1 MLFVG
6 NGAVDR
12 ENLLCKGI
20 AIMHV
25 TKGTSTCASASCC
38 SGEGA
43 LTSNFLRRRNGT
55 ICIIYFAAYKTA
67 AGYCSMFFL
76 KDTIAILADS
86 VGTILVF
93 HGGNDYSRGTSG
105 KGIATFLV
113 NDFTPNSRGRSEEQG
128 SPEITSWRGIKL
140 LIITFSC
147 SPPFTWWP

>member
-67 AGYCSMFFL
+67 LDTGTLYNKNNKVASNFIYNGQFVSVVHEIGYNGL
-76 KDTIAILADS
+76 PVYI
-86 VGTILVF
+86 
-93 HGGNDYSRGTSG
+93 
-105 KGIATFLV
+105 
-113 NDFTPNSRGRSEEQG
+113 
-128 SPEITSWRGIKL
+128 
-140 LIITFSC
+140 
-147 SPPFTWWP
+147 

>member
-43 LTSNFLRRRNGT
+43 LTSNFCEGETEPSALYILLLTKPLPGT
-55 ICIIYFAAYKTA
+55 VV
-67 AGYCSMFFL
+67 CS
-76 KDTIAILADS
+76 S
-86 VGTILVF
+86 
-93 HGGNDYSRGTSG
+93 
-105 KGIATFLV
+105 
-113 NDFTPNSRGRSEEQG
+113 
-128 SPEITSWRGIKL
+128 
-140 LIITFSC
+140 
-147 SPPFTWWP
+147 